1 MAEGRLS
8 MEPVSR
14 YIKKYNIS
22 LSDVDFTKHLKLSTL
37 FGYFQDIASMAVEN
51 LGIGIDV
58 LGEKFSLAWILMR
71 IRVDII
77 RNPVW
82 NEEITVETWPQ
93 QPKKLEFERDY
104 IVKDAKGN
112 ILIRAVSIWF
122 IIDIKTRE
130 LRKSELLPFHYPPF
144 ITERAIDCKL
154 GKLRPF
160 GQTDVAYKRVIGYSD
175 VDLNG
180 HLNNSR
186 YVDFIMDC
194 FTVEN
199 HKKYGVK
206 SFEINYMNEAMPGDT
221 LVLHRDISAL
231 DSNWI
236 YIEGVNEAGN
246 KPVFNARIEIT
257 AI

>member
-1 MAEGRLS
+1 MV
-8 MEPVSR
+8 PVSK
-14 YIKKYNIS
+14 YIKRYNIS

-37 FGYFQDIASMAVEN
+37 FGYFQDIASMAAEN

-58 LGEKFSLAWILMR
+58 LEEKFSLAWVLMR

-82 NEEITVETWPQ
+82 NEEVTVETWPQ

-104 IVKDAKGN
+104 LVKDSNGN
-112 ILIRAVSIWF
+112 IIIRAVSIWF

-130 LRKSELLPFHYPPF
+130 LRKSELLPLHFPAF
-144 ITERAIDCKL
+144 IPERAIDCKL

-160 GQTDVAYKRVIGYSD
+160 GPMDIAYKRVIGYSD

-199 HKKYGVK
+199 HKKHSVK
-206 SFEINYMNEAMPGDT
+206 SFEINYINEAMPGDT
-221 LVLHRDISAL
+221 LVLRRDISAL
-231 DSNWI
+231 YSNMI
-236 YIEGVNEAGN
+236 YIEGINEKDD
-246 KPVFNARIEIT
+246 KPVFKTQLEIT
-257 AI
+257 